1 MENHYKLKSLLNHND
16 TLDTNFSE
24 NQSLNS
30 SFISVD
36 NINNK
41 KKVTFNEKISIILVD
56 SYKKENKKN
65 SISYDLIRENI
76 KKVQNSNM
84 LYQPKSQNCFVCN
97 IF

>member
-16 TLDTNFSE
+16 TLETNFSE

-76 KKVQNSNM
+76 KKVQNLNM